1 MDCEQFNQ
9 VLPEIIDGQI
19 RDFHSEGRI
28 GILDGLQ
35 TEYEQHLRGC
45 PDCAELVADLK
56 MISIQAQTLH
66 GEEEPSPRVWNRI
79 EIALRQEGLI
89 HEASQPE
96 IVFSKAPRRWRIPSF
111 APIAIAALIVLSAIG
126 YKRLSAPPQAGEKV
140 AVVATPAAQNAQV
153 AEAKAKVFHAKDAV
167 KSDQEFLALV
177 SSRRPAMRAR
187 YEQDLQRVNS
197 YIQDAENSV
206 EMDPNDQLAQQDLM
220 DAYQQKEV
228 MYQLVL
234 DRSLP

>member
-9 VLPEIIDGQI
+9 VLPEIIDGQV
-19 RDFHSEGRI
+19 RDFSREDRI
-28 GILDGLQ
+28 GVLDGQ
-35 TEYEQHLRGC
+35 QNEYEQHLRAC
-45 PDCAELVADLK
+45 PECAELMADLQ
-56 MISIQAQTLH
+56 MISIQAQSLH

-89 HEASQPE
+89 HETPQPE
-96 IVFSKAPRRWRIPSF
+96 IVFSKVPRRWRIPHF
-111 APIAIAALIVLSAIG
+111 VPIAIAALIVLSAVG
-126 YKRLSAPPQAGEKV
+126 YKRLSAPPQAGDKV
-140 AVVATPAAQNAQV
+140 AVVATPAVKNEQAAT
-153 AEAKAKVFHAKDAV
+153 AKAKVFRARNAV
-167 KSDQEFLALV
+167 KSDQDFLALV
-177 SSRRPAMRAR
+177 AARRPNMRAK
-187 YEQDLQRVNS
+187 YEQDLQRVNA

-228 MYQLVL
+228 MYQLAL